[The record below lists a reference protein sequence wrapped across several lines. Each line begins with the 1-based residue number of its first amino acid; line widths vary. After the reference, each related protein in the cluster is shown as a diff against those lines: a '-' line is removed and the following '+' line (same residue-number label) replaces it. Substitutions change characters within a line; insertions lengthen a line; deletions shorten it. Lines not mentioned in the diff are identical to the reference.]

1 MTFEMHVLSADRYK
15 NVAGLNR
22 LLGSETSR
30 LDNRKK
36 DSCHTDYIVLF
47 PLMLE
52 FLIDNIF
59 VVWWTCF

>member
-1 MTFEMHVLSADRYK
+1 MKFEIHVLSSDRHK

-36 DSCHTDYIVLF
+36 DSCDTDYIVLS

-52 FLIDNIF
+52 YLIDNIF
-59 VVWWTCF
+59 VWWTCF